1 MNISTFLSDQVTLDE
16 VNSII
21 ESKKALRTDKYQ

>member
-1 MNISTFLSDQVTLDE
+1 MNISTFLSDQLTVDK

-21 ESKKALRTDKYQ
+21 ESKKALRKDKYQ